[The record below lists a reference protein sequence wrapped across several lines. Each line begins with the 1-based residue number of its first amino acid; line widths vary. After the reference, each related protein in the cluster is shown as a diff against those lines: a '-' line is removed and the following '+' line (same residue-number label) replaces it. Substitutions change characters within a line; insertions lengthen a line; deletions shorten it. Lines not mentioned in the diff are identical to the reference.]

1 MHYHLFFSVMPRQAW
16 SRYIRKRKIYLSE
29 ALLAKL
35 DPVMPLIAQMFKNS
49 IDEFNESIDRVV
61 REKFTSVQPSVQ
73 WKFNEAAWHYQ
84 KTEHKQNGQPEIGE
98 IVFDKVFPLY
108 GAVDIRNSTAER
120 NAALQKDLIV
130 QFNVLLE
137 VLRQLRH
144 ESGFGLIDEKIF
156 VSKKWLEKIR
166 DQSGFGEIIK
176 LNDFLDNDL
185 VPFLQQ
191 FRTGN
196 RCLCFRYQQVF

>member
-1 MHYHLFFSVMPRQAW
+1 MSLT
-16 SRYIRKRKIYLSE
+16 K
-29 ALLAKL
+29 
-35 DPVMPLIAQMFKNS
+35 S
-49 IDEFNESIDRVV
+49 IDHVV
-61 REKFTSVQPSVQ
+61 KEKFTSVQPSVQ
-73 WKFNEAAWHYQ
+73 WKFNEAAWHYK

-98 IVFDKVFPLY
+98 IIFDKVYPLY

-156 VSKKWLEKIR
+156 LSKKWLEKIR
-166 DQSGFGEIIK
+166 DQSGFSEVIK

-196 RCLCFRYQQVF
+196 AAYASVINRYFDAIDPVDRYR